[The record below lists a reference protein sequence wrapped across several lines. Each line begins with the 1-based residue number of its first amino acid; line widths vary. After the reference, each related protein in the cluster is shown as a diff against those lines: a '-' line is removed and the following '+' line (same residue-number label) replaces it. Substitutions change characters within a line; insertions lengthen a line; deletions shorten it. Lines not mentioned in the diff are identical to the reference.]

1 MAGISPA
8 MTDER
13 SVTDFQTHPK
23 DGLSEAIP
31 ITTSYV
37 IDGFRFAATATD
49 VYFLSHWGWG

>member
-1 MAGISPA
+1 